1 MSCNPFFTPIS
12 IYSIYLSIYMS
23 TYLSVYLTNLLYLM
37 LSPII
42 KYYSINLSHLL
53 SLLLSL
59 ECSLLPHPSPVVGHA
74 FFITFSLY
82 LTCSLSSCLLS
93 AAFSLN
99 LLLL

>member
-59 ECSLLPHPSPVVGHA
+59 ESSLLPRPPPVVGHA
-74 FFITFSLY
+74 RGQHPPHLKDTVSRDGLPFFL
-82 LTCSLSSCLLS
+82 
-93 AAFSLN
+93 
-99 LLLL
+99 